1 MKPPTISFNNLKP
14 PYYNR
19 LIAEIGDPRYFH
31 NAKALIAYAG
41 IAAPPYQSGQFVGN
55 QRHMSKR
62 GSSTLRKIGYEI
74 LDCVNKHQ
82 SKLQN
87 DSICQYFLKKR
98 AEGKAYRVA
107 MMAAF
112 NKFLRI
118 YHSRVS
124 EVLNKLENN

>member
-1 MKPPTISFNNLKP
+1 
-14 PYYNR
+14 
-19 LIAEIGDPRYFH
+19 
-31 NAKALIAYAG
+31 
-41 IAAPPYQSGQFVGN
+41 
-55 QRHMSKR
+55 MSKR
-62 GSSTLRKIGYEI
+62 GSSTLRKIGYKI

-82 SKLQN
+82 SKLQ
-87 DSICQYFLKKR
+87 DDPIYQYFLKKR
-98 AEGKAYRVA
+98 AEDKAYRVA